1 MQTIAYLRVSTDS
14 QDLQK
19 NNNAI
24 LQFANEKRLGN
35 VEWVEEKVSGQVP
48 WGKRKIA
55 QVIDTLQP
63 GGSLVVSELS
73 RLGRSLLEIMEILSV
88 ATRKEIHVYSVK
100 GAWVLDGS
108 LQSKIIATVFAIA
121 AEIERELIS
130 QRTKEALAARK
141 RSGLPLGRPRGSG
154 KSRLDQY
161 RPEIEALLANGT
173 TQKFIA
179 RRYHTTQA
187 NLHNWL
193 KKNKLRDSKSLLGD
207 EK

>member
-14 QDLQK
+14 QDLEK
-19 NNNAI
+19 NKADI
-24 LQFANEKRLGN
+24 LHFANEKRLGN

-73 RLGRSLLEIMEILSV
+73 RLGRSLLEIMEMLSV

-100 GAWVLDGS
+100 GNWALDGT

-130 QRTKEALAARK
+130 ARTKEALAARK
-141 RSGLPLGRPRGSG
+141 RSGLPLGRPRGPG
-154 KSRLDQY
+154 KSKLDKFK
-161 RPEIEALLANGT
+161 PEIEALLKNGT
-173 TQKFIA
+173 TQRFIA
-179 RRYHTTQA
+179 KRYGSTEA
-187 NLHNWL
+187 NLYNWMKRHGL
-193 KKNKLRDSKSLLGD
+193 ERNLTGQIS
-207 EK
+207 